1 MAKSQT
7 VNPDIAREFQEII
20 RHAEA
25 LLDATAEEV
34 DERVKQARSRLDER
48 LAQAKTKV
56 DGLGDEV
63 RNTVEVTDRL
73 VRDKPY
79 HVIGGTFLVG
89 LLLGWL
95 MRGK

>member
-1 MAKSQT
+1 MAKAQT

-25 LLDATAEEV
+25 LLDATSEEV
-34 DERVKQARSRLDER
+34 DDRVRQARAKLDER

-56 DGLGDEV
+56 EGLGDEV
-63 RNTVEVTDRL
+63 RNTVELTDRL

-79 HVIGGTFLVG
+79 HAIGGTFLAG